1 MNSILVSKLKCFK
14 RVSSLIA
21 SAAKHLESLGYRQG
35 TIGNHAYPVDFTKRD
50 KTWRENHVTS
60 GQVMHRMQP
69 VLDGTPVLGGL
80 LKY

>member
-35 TIGNHAYPVDFTKRD
+35 TIGNHAYPVDTYVPLVSALRYQ
-50 KTWRENHVTS
+50 HVQGST
-60 GQVMHRMQP
+60 G
-69 VLDGTPVLGGL
+69 
-80 LKY
+80 